1 MSVAALQN
9 VYFVDVGSSSEN
21 SSVAVRSRVPN
32 GGVCDENIQS
42 DPEPGSNIA
51 FKTSLADT

>member
-1 MSVAALQN
+1 MQN